1 MEEEEVRED
10 RDETD
15 QHPRGAARDEPDAD
29 CEAAEEQETPGRM
42 TRHASLIYRDTM

>member
-15 QHPRGAARDEPDAD
+15 EHPRGAAGDEPDAD
-29 CEAAEEQETPGRM
+29 CEAAQEQETPWRM
-42 TRHASLIYRDTM
+42 TCHASPIYRDTM